1 MPDERQSTSK
11 TSDSLAG
18 SAYNGVKTTPIR
30 TVETGIISMG
40 IWIEET
46 AGKIK
51 LAG

>member
-11 TSDSLAG
+11 NPDSLVG

-46 AGKIK
+46 AGKVR